1 MKKSY
6 VWFLLGLLLI
16 AGKTPGMAD
25 DALSIICSTTTL
37 GALAEEVGGD
47 HVTVISLVQP
57 GVCPSHFDIRPS
69 HVAEVE
75 QAQLILFH
83 GIEPWLEDL
92 ITASGNDTITR
103 LNLAGPWNTPP
114 LAQAKIEAIR
124 DALVS
129 IDPVNAAY
137 YQDNADKAIE
147 NLILVGESIQ
157 ANINHYSESEIPV
170 LCMDWQASF
179 VEWMGFAI
187 VGSYGPPE
195 TLSMKD
201 IDLLISTGKTE
212 KAQMVIDN
220 LQSGTDIGGQVAAA
234 IGAEHVVLSNYPSAV
249 PGTDTV
255 AQMIEYNARQ
265 LIDALQKI
273 AVKTEEMNEL
283 ETQLEESRE
292 SNLIFKVLTLVFLT
306 VSLVEAFLLYVRRK

>member
-1 MKKSY
+1 MG
-6 VWFLLGLLLI
+6 VLFI
-16 AGKTPGMAD
+16 AGSAQGIAD
-25 DALSIICSTTTL
+25 DTISIICSTTTL

-47 HVTVISLVQP
+47 RVTVISLVQP

-69 HVAEVE
+69 HVADVE

-103 LNLAGPWNTPP
+103 LHLTGPWNTPA
-114 LAQAKIEAIR
+114 LAQVKIEAIR

-129 IDPVNAAY
+129 IDPGNASY
-137 YQDNADKAIE
+137 YQNNAEKAIE
-147 NLILVGESIQ
+147 NLIKIGESIQ
-157 ANINHYSESEIPV
+157 ADIDQYTSSEIPV
-170 LCMDWQASF
+170 LCMDWQTSF
-179 VEWMGFAI
+179 VEWMGFTI

-201 IDLLISTGKTE
+201 IDLLITTGKTE
-212 KAQMVIDN
+212 KAQIVIDN
-220 LQSGTDIGGQVAAA
+220 LQSGTDVGSEVAAA
-234 IGAEHVVLSNYPSAV
+234 IGAEHVALSNYPFAV

-265 LIDALQKI
+265 LTDTIRKI
-273 AVKTEEMNEL
+273 RAETEEINEL
-283 ETQLEESRE
+283 EARLKESRE
-292 SNLIFKVLTLVFLT
+292 SNQIFKVLALVFFI
-306 VSLVEAFLLYVRRK
+306 VSVVEALLLHVRRK